1 MEIAQPQ
8 PQPPVSIKKI
18 SITKPQL
25 IVGVAGFILL
35 LGSVAWGSYS
45 GASRARSLDT
55 LRSVKTLNQALTYYF
70 QDQNKYPTAE
80 QFSNQQILTLNY
92 LTSMPVPTD
101 ANGACST
108 QNQFGYLRPTPQTF
122 SLQFCLTQGVGGLSQ
137 GTHTLTNNNLQ

>member
-8 PQPPVSIKKI
+8 PPVAIKKS
-18 SITKPQL
+18 SITRPQL

-35 LGSVAWGSYS
+35 LGSVAWGSFS

-55 LRSVKTLNQALTYYF
+55 LRSVNTLNQALTYYF
-70 QDQNKYPTAE
+70 QDQNQYPTAE

-92 LTSMPVPTD
+92 LTSMPVASD
-101 ANGACST
+101 ASGSCAK
-108 QNQFGYLRPTPQTF
+108 QGQFNYSRPTPQTF

-137 GTHTLTNNNLQ
+137 GAHTLTNNTLQ